1 MRNIG
6 PMTGHI
12 PPSAIEL
19 EARGITLEQQKPE
32 NALAADITIADE
44 NGQALVLS
52 TTTMPVA
59 PGHLER
65 GVALLIPGFTSSKAT
80 FYPLM
85 EVLAARGYRVIS
97 FSQRG
102 QPGSPGPDTVKGY
115 LLPHIA
121 NDVVALLAEMGLGAT
136 RVHLLGHSFGGVVAA
151 HAVLTN
157 PAQFAS
163 LTLWN
168 SGPRMME
175 DDFSS
180 VLRALQE
187 HGPRALWVKDRL
199 DDGLDPDADLSGTL
213 NVIEQYYFDRLMAAN
228 PAQLEAA
235 LGILATQEDRTTDLA
250 AIKKDTGLPILIS
263 HGAQDDAWPIA
274 WQREMAE
281 TLGADYWVVANAGHS
296 AHADRSYLS
305 AQLLATF
312 WDSATSALPPAL
324 PVRQAEAVS

>member
-6 PMTGHI
+6 PMTGQI

-32 NALAADITIADE
+32 GAVAADVTITDE
-44 NGQALVLS
+44 NGRGLILS
-52 TTTMPVA
+52 TTTIPA
-59 PGHLER
+59 TDAQPER
-65 GVALLIPGFTSSKAT
+65 GVALLTPGFTSSKAT

-85 EVLAARGYRVIS
+85 GELANRGYRVIT

-102 QPGSPGPDTVKGY
+102 QPGSEGPDTVDGY
-115 LLPHIA
+115 LLPNIA
-121 NDVVALLAEMGLGAT
+121 NDIRSLLVEMGLGAT
-136 RVHLLGHSFGGVVAA
+136 PVHLLGHSFGGVVSTQ
-151 HAVLTN
+151 AVLTN
-157 PAQFAS
+157 PTQFAS

-168 SGPRMME
+168 SGPRRME
-175 DDFSS
+175 SDFVS
-180 VLRALQE
+180 VIDGLQQ

-199 DDGLDPDADLSGTL
+199 DDGLDPDADLNGAL
-213 NVIEQYYFDRLMAAN
+213 NDIEQYYFDRLMAAN

-235 LGILATQEDRTTDLA
+235 LGILATQEDRTPDLA
-250 AIKKDTGLPILIS
+250 AIKKATGLPILIS

-312 WDSATSALPPAL
+312 WDNA
-324 PVRQAEAVS
+324 R